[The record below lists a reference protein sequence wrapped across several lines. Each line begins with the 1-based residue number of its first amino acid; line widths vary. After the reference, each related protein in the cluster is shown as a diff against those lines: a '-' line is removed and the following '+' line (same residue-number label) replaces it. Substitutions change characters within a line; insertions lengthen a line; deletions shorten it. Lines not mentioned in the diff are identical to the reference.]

1 MNIEQVKENIGDFGK
16 DIKINLGNILSEDG
30 APGLKLNQIMGIAL
44 ASAYATKNDNI
55 VSAVKELAKDYIS
68 ENELKAAK
76 SAAAVMGMNNVY
88 YRFIHLVSDK
98 EYLKLPA
105 KLRMN
110 VIGNP
115 GIDKVDFELDSL
127 AISAINGC
135 GMCID
140 AHVHEIEKAGIFRG
154 KSKRVFPG
162 DSVFVPVDPQPDDF
176 EITQFISDIS
186 STLANIAAILVI
198 IDRN

>member
-1 MNIEQVKENIGDFGK
+1 MNMFGKKINIYLKGNKMNIEQIKENIGDFGK

-30 APGLKLNQIMGIAL
+30 APGLKLNQMMGIAL

-98 EYLKLPA
+98 EYSKLPA

-115 GIDKVDFELDSL
+115 GIDKVDFELYSP

-135 GMCID
+135 GLCID
-140 AHVHEIEKAGIFRG
+140 AHVHEIEKQVL
-154 KSKRVFPG
+154 KKLVFN
-162 DSVFVPVDPQPDDF
+162 PQS
-176 EITQFISDIS
+176 E
-186 STLANIAAILVI
+186 LLL
-198 IDRN
+198 